1 MNFRILLL
9 IIFVVMTLVLI
20 YSYQNAKSQTSEETK
35 SFYDESFE
43 VKDIDGSPIDFQ
55 SFKGKKLLI
64 VNVASKCG
72 FTPQYE
78 TLQELHE
85 KYQDQLTIIG
95 LPCNQ
100 FANQE
105 PGSLEEIKEF
115 CSLNFGVTFLMTEK
129 VDVKGENQHPIYQWL
144 TNKEK
149 NGLKSST
156 VKWNFQK
163 YLLDENGHLIDV
175 FYSMTKPMSP
185 KITNYLSDN

>member
-9 IIFVVMTLVLI
+9 IIFVVITLALI
-20 YSYQNAKSQTSEETK
+20 YSYQKVKTQSSANTQ

-43 VKDIDGSPIDFQ
+43 VKDIDGNPIDFQ

-78 TLQELHE
+78 ALQELHE

-105 PGSLEEIKEF
+105 PGSLAEIKEF

-144 TNKEK
+144 TDKEK
-149 NGLKSST
+149 NGLKSSK

-163 YLLDENGHLIDV
+163 YLLDEEGHLVDV
-175 FYSMTKPMSP
+175 FYSITKPLSS
-185 KITNYLSDN
+185 KITKHLSEN

>member
-1 MNFRILLL
+1 MIQRILLV
-9 IIFVVMTLVLI
+9 IIFIVITFVLL
-20 YSYQNAKSQTSEETK
+20 YAYQKVKIQSDVGTK

-43 VKDIDGSPIDFQ
+43 VIDIDGNPIDFQ
-55 SFKGKKLLI
+55 EFKGKKLLI

-78 TLQELHE
+78 ALQELHE
-85 KYQDQLTIIG
+85 KYQEQLTIIG

-144 TNKEK
+144 TSKEK

-163 YLLDENGHLIDV
+163 YILDENGYLIDV
-175 FYSMTKPMSP
+175 FYSMTKPMSS
-185 KITNYLSDN
+185 KITKHLSEK